1 MFSNDRSGQQVA
13 IGKTDG
19 SLKGAPPEPRHSSGS
34 LVTQRPDMA
43 DGSCSIPE
51 WDDVYYDPK
60 SW

>member
-1 MFSNDRSGQQVA
+1 MFSMTTAVRSA
-13 IGKTDG
+13 PLATLDG

-43 DGSCSIPE
+43 DGSCSIPD

>member
-43 DGSCSIPE
+43 DGSCRYTLKILP
-51 WDDVYYDPK
+51 
-60 SW
+60 